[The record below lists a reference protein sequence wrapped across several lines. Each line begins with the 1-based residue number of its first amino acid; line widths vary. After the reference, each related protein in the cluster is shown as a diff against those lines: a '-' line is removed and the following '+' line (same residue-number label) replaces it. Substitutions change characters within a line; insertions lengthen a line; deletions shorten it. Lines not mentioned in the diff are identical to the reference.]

1 MCCEVGNNV
10 VVNSLDSI
18 DLCFMGSWLS

>member
-1 MCCEVGNNV
+1 VCCEVGNNV

>member
-1 MCCEVGNNV
+1 MCCEIGNNV